1 MIKDLLPYLPAFAAI
16 ARAGSFSR
24 AADELALSQAAVSYQ
39 IKQLEARLGFAL
51 FIRKQGSKIS
61 LTEKG
66 SQLLGEYER
75 LAREL
80 DGLLTTLSPARS
92 RPIIRLT
99 APVDLGSKRLTPLL
113 PELEVRG
120 LIIDLHLADR
130 QLELASSRFDLAIRR
145 DCQEAQLEYLPLLT
159 TRNLLVC
166 SPEYAAGH
174 GRLQRVEELTAH
186 RVLLRER
193 TRSRSWQELLARAAL
208 QLGDLPDI
216 RVLGNSFALLEA
228 ALAGWGIALLPD
240 YLVQEPMAQG
250 KLLELQLAQG
260 EPITTPFYLAFYP
273 SVATRLWAEQIQE
286 AMLRQHPISR

>member
-24 AADELALSQAAVSYQ
+24 AAAELALSQAAVSYQ
-39 IKQLEARLGFAL
+39 IKQLEGRLGFAL
-51 FIRKQGSKIS
+51 FVRKQGSKIA

-66 SQLLGEYER
+66 SQLLGEYQR

-80 DGLLTTLSPARS
+80 DGLLTTLMPSQS
-92 RPIIRLT
+92 RTIIRLT

-113 PELEVRG
+113 PGLEAQG

-130 QLELASSRFDLAIRR
+130 QIDLCNSPFDLAIRR
-145 DCQEAQLEYLPLLT
+145 DCQESQLEYLPLLT
-159 TRNLLVC
+159 SSNRLVC
-166 SPEYAAGH
+166 SPGYLAQH
-174 GRLQRVEELTAH
+174 GKPGDIRALARHRL
-186 RVLLRER
+186 LLRER
-193 TRSRSWQELLARAAL
+193 TRSRSWQELLSRVGL
-208 QLGDLPDI
+208 NLSELFDI

-250 KLLELQLAQG
+250 RLLSLTLDEG
-260 EPITTPFYLAFYP
+260 EPIATPFYMAFYP
-273 SVATRLWAEQIQE
+273 SVANRLWAEQIQK
-286 AMLRQHPISR
+286 AMHQPPPAH

>member
-24 AADELALSQAAVSYQ
+24 AATELALSQAAVSYQ
-39 IKQLEARLGFAL
+39 IKQLEGRLGFAL
-51 FIRKQGSKIS
+51 FMRKQGSKIA

-66 SQLLGEYER
+66 SLLLGEYQR

-80 DGLLTTLSPARS
+80 DGLLTTLMPSQS
-92 RPIIRLT
+92 RTIIRLT

-113 PELEVRG
+113 PGLEAQG

-130 QLELASSRFDLAIRR
+130 QIDLGNSPFDLAIRR
-145 DCQEAQLEYLPLLT
+145 DCQESQLEYLPLLT
-159 TRNLLVC
+159 SSNRLVC
-166 SPEYAAGH
+166 SPGYLAQH
-174 GRLQRVEELTAH
+174 GKPGDIRALARHRL
-186 RVLLRER
+186 LLRER
-193 TRSRSWQELLARAAL
+193 TRSRSWQELLSRVGL
-208 QLGDLPDI
+208 NLSDLSDI

-250 KLLELQLAQG
+250 RLQSLTLDEG
-260 EPITTPFYLAFYP
+260 EPIATPFYLAFYP
-273 SVATRLWAEQIQE
+273 SVANRLWAEQIQQ
-286 AMLRQHPISR
+286 AMHQPPPAH

>member
-24 AADELALSQAAVSYQ
+24 AAAELALSQAAVSYQ

-51 FIRKQGSKIS
+51 FIRKQGSKIA

-66 SQLLGEYER
+66 SLLLGEYQR

-80 DGLLTTLSPARS
+80 DGLLTTLMPSQSRS
-92 RPIIRLT
+92 VIRLT

-113 PELEVRG
+113 PALEEQG

-130 QLELASSRFDLAIRR
+130 QIDLCNSPFDLAIRR
-145 DCQEAQLEYLPLLT
+145 DCQEEQLEYLPLLT
-159 TRNLLVC
+159 SNNQLVC
-166 SPEYAAGH
+166 SPGYLAQH
-174 GRLQRVEELTAH
+174 GKPDNIRALAKHRL
-186 RVLLRER
+186 LLRER
-193 TRSRSWQELLARAAL
+193 TRSRSWQELLDRAGM
-208 QLGDLPDI
+208 QLGDLPDV

-250 KLLELQLAQG
+250 RLQSLQLAEG
-260 EPITTPFYLAFYP
+260 EPITTPFYVAFYP
-273 SVATRLWAEQIQE
+273 SVANRLWAEQLQD
-286 AMLRQHPISR
+286 AMLSQ

>member
-24 AADELALSQAAVSYQ
+24 AAAELALSQAAVSYQ
-39 IKQLEARLGFAL
+39 IKQLEGRLGFAL
-51 FIRKQGSKIS
+51 FVRKQGSKIA

-66 SQLLGEYER
+66 SLLLGEYQR

-80 DGLLTTLSPARS
+80 DGLLTTLMPSQS
-92 RPIIRLT
+92 RTIIRLT

-113 PELEVRG
+113 PGLEAQG

-130 QLELASSRFDLAIRR
+130 QIDLGNSPFDLAIRR
-145 DCQEAQLEYLPLLT
+145 DCQESQLEYLPLLT
-159 TRNLLVC
+159 SSNRLVC
-166 SPEYAAGH
+166 SPGYLAQH
-174 GRLQRVEELTAH
+174 GKPGDIRALARHRL
-186 RVLLRER
+186 LLRER
-193 TRSRSWQELLARAAL
+193 TRSRSWQELLSRVGL
-208 QLGDLPDI
+208 NLSDLSDI

-250 KLLELQLAQG
+250 RLQSLTLDEG
-260 EPITTPFYLAFYP
+260 EPIATPFYLAFYP
-273 SVATRLWAEQIQE
+273 SVANRLWAEQIQQ
-286 AMLRQHPISR
+286 AMHQPPPAH

>member
-24 AADELALSQAAVSYQ
+24 AAAELALSQAAVSYQ
-39 IKQLEARLGFAL
+39 IKQLEGRLGFAL
-51 FIRKQGSKIS
+51 FMRKQGSKIA

-66 SQLLGEYER
+66 SLLLGEYQR

-80 DGLLTTLSPARS
+80 DGLLTTLMPSQS
-92 RPIIRLT
+92 RTIIRLT

-113 PELEVRG
+113 PGLEAQG

-130 QLELASSRFDLAIRR
+130 QIDLCNSPFDLAIRR
-145 DCQEAQLEYLPLLT
+145 DCQESQLEYLPLLT
-159 TRNLLVC
+159 SSNRLVC
-166 SPEYAAGH
+166 SPGYLAQHGKPGNIRALAGH
-174 GRLQRVEELTAH
+174 SL
-186 RVLLRER
+186 LLRER
-193 TRSRSWQELLARAAL
+193 TRSRSWQELLSRVGL
-208 QLGDLPDI
+208 NLSDLSDI

-250 KLLELQLAQG
+250 RLQSLTLDEG
-260 EPITTPFYLAFYP
+260 EPIATPFYLAFYP
-273 SVATRLWAEQIQE
+273 SVANRLWAEQIRLSLKR
-286 AMLRQHPISR
+286 AST